1 MTPITV
7 FLVDNHP
14 VVVDGLRKVLDTY
27 DSVSVVGGAND
38 VAEALPLLRAL
49 RPRVVLLDINMPK
62 TSGIDAITLIKA
74 ESPKSRIVMLS
85 MHDSR
90 EYISSSIMRGAAG
103 YVLKEVPTSEV
114 VEAIVTVAGGQT
126 YFSSGVRDLLLNTG
140 PLPTGERLT
149 RREHE
154 VARLVAAGKSNRE
167 IGDELGISEATVETH
182 RKHLKRKL
190 GVSTTAD
197 LVRFVLEHPDAL
209 AELPTS
215 G

>member
-74 ESPKSRIVMLS
+74 ESPESRIVMLS

-126 YFSSGVRDLLLNTG
+126 YFSSGVRDLLLNAG

>member
-74 ESPKSRIVMLS
+74 ESPESRIVMLS

-167 IGDELGISEATVETH
+167 IGEELGISEATVETH

>member
-38 VAEALPLLRAL
+38 VAEALPLVRAL

-62 TSGIDAITLIKA
+62 TSGIDAIALIRA
-74 ESPKSRIVMLS
+74 ESPESRIVMLS

-126 YFSSGVRDLLLNTG
+126 YFSSGVRDLLLNAG

>member
-1 MTPITV
+1 MAPITV

>member
-38 VAEALPLLRAL
+38 VAEALPLVRAL

-74 ESPKSRIVMLS
+74 ESPESRIVMLS

>member
-27 DSVSVVGGAND
+27 DSVTVVGGAND

-74 ESPKSRIVMLS
+74 ESPESRIVMLS

>member
-1 MTPITV
+1 MAPITV

-74 ESPKSRIVMLS
+74 ESPESRIVMLS

>member
-38 VAEALPLLRAL
+38 VAEALPLVRAL

-62 TSGIDAITLIKA
+62 TSGIDAIVLIKA
-74 ESPKSRIVMLS
+74 ESPESRIVMLS

-126 YFSSGVRDLLLNTG
+126 YFSSGVRDLLLNAG

>member
-1 MTPITV
+1 
-7 FLVDNHP
+7 
-14 VVVDGLRKVLDTY
+14 
-27 DSVSVVGGAND
+27 
-38 VAEALPLLRAL
+38 
-49 RPRVVLLDINMPK
+49 
-62 TSGIDAITLIKA
+62 
-74 ESPKSRIVMLS
+74 MLS

>member
-1 MTPITV
+1 M
-7 FLVDNHP
+7 
-14 VVVDGLRKVLDTY
+14 
-27 DSVSVVGGAND
+27 
-38 VAEALPLLRAL
+38 
-49 RPRVVLLDINMPK
+49 
-62 TSGIDAITLIKA
+62 
-74 ESPKSRIVMLS
+74 
-85 MHDSR
+85 
-90 EYISSSIMRGAAG
+90 
-103 YVLKEVPTSEV
+103 
-114 VEAIVTVAGGQT
+114 
-126 YFSSGVRDLLLNTG
+126 RDLLLNAG

>member
-74 ESPKSRIVMLS
+74 ESPESRIVMLS

>member
-38 VAEALPLLRAL
+38 VAEALPLVRAL

-62 TSGIDAITLIKA
+62 TSGIDAIALIKA
-74 ESPKSRIVMLS
+74 ESPESRIVMLS

-114 VEAIVTVAGGQT
+114 VEAIATVAGGQT
-126 YFSSGVRDLLLNTG
+126 YFSSGVRDLLLNAG

-154 VARLVAAGKSNRE
+154 VAWLVAAGKSNRE

>member
-38 VAEALPLLRAL
+38 VAEALPLVRAL

-62 TSGIDAITLIKA
+62 TSGIDAIVLIRA
-74 ESPKSRIVMLS
+74 ESPESRIVMLS

-126 YFSSGVRDLLLNTG
+126 YFSSGVRDLLLNAG